1 LAQVLHPDETTRLHR
16 DHYRQLPDGPTLA
29 LIGKSGGQL
38 STQRWWSRS
47 HGNFEYVASL
57 LVRDECGAGN
67 PDAAARRLGR
77 IEGLELLLLTPAAVV
92 LAEALIRPDALPRIA
107 ADDALHIAICAD
119 HRIPFLLTW
128 NFRHIANATI
138 RETVRSICL
147 AQGFVLPT
155 ICTPDEL

>member
-1 LAQVLHPDETTRLHR
+1 MKPRVYIETTIVSYLTARPSRSLENR
-16 DHYRQLPDGPTLA
+16 VR
-29 LIGKSGGQL
+29 QL
-38 STQRWWSRS
+38 STQRWWSRR
-47 HGNFEYVASL
+47 HANFECVASL

-147 AQGFVLPT
+147 AHGFVLPT